1 VFSKYLFPY
10 FRNIPDNY
18 KILFM
23 QGGGTGLF
31 AAVPL
36 NLMSETGC
44 ADYIVTGKK
53 SEMEY
58 YNEKDCVCCYGIYLA
73 ILLFL

>member
-1 VFSKYLFPY
+1 MF

-18 KILFM
+18 KILFL

-36 NLMSETGC
+36 NLISETGC
-44 ADYIVTGKK
+44 ADYIVTG
-53 SEMEY
+53 
-58 YNEKDCVCCYGIYLA
+58 EKTGQNISMNRIVSDGVVCTYG
-73 ILLFL
+73 

>member
-1 VFSKYLFPY
+1 MF

-18 KILFM
+18 KILFL

-44 ADYIVTGKK
+44 ADYIVTGEKK
-53 SEMEY
+53 VQNITM
-58 YNEKDCVCCYGIYLA
+58 NIICFMVWCVHMTKTNIY
-73 ILLFL
+73 